1 MESPSHFSTG
11 LAWSIAM
18 FALLYVPQIIIK
30 PYWESLTS
38 PYSWW
43 TLFYSGNIL
52 TNIGCILLYN
62 LLLLPAYSSPSYDK
76 YRCSSTAQGGGEKG
90 PKPWPWRSEDK
101 DVRAEFWVTVRTSFC
116 LVTFNALA
124 VAYAALYV
132 TAPIATFLGAFR
144 TDAATFPTTPE
155 LLLHLTLSLFVE
167 DFLFYCT
174 HRALHSPW
182 GFKHIHSYHH
192 AYKEGV
198 VALSSEHA
206 HPLEYLLGNLVP
218 VITGPLL
225 LRSHMF
231 TLWMFVF
238 VRVTVSHDEHC
249 GFTIPWSPVRLL
261 PFGSSAAAHTW
272 HHRFNHGMYASQFSF
287 WDALLGTDRLFLEH
301 MGGRKQEGGKAT

>member
-1 MESPSHFSTG
+1 MPSHFSTG
-11 LAWSIAM
+11 LAWSL
-18 FALLYVPQIIIK
+18 ALFSLVYVPQVIIK

-38 PYSWW
+38 PFTWW
-43 TLFYSGNIL
+43 TLFYSGNIV
-52 TNIGCILLYN
+52 TNLACILLYN

-76 YRCSSTAQGGGEKG
+76 YRCGAEGG
-90 PKPWPWRSEDK
+90 KPWPWRSEDK
-101 DVRAEFWVTVRTSFC
+101 DVRAEFWANVQASLL
-116 LVTFNALA
+116 LVSFNATV
-124 VAYAALYV
+124 VAYSALYV
-132 TAPIATFLGAFR
+132 AAPIATYLGAFS
-144 TDAATFPTTPE
+144 TDAASFPATPE

-167 DFLFYCT
+167 DFMFYCT
-174 HRALHSPW
+174 HRALHTPW

-206 HPLEYLLGNLVP
+206 HPLEYLVGNLIP

-272 HHRFNHGMYASQFSF
+272 HHRYNLGMYASQFSF
-287 WDALLGTDRLFLEH
+287 WDALLGTDKLFKEH
-301 MGGRKQEGGKAT
+301 GSAATQDSSKAT